1 MNTLAP
7 GATGRRFLGVDVGI
21 SGAIAVIDE
30 AGTLIVVYDMPCLA
44 DGAKNRR
51 TINAMLLHSIL
62 RDEPAIEHAYVEYI
76 SARPGEGAVGAF
88 AFGRCRGIV
97 EGCLGSCRIPTTF
110 LTPPSWKRAVGLS
123 CGTNKDAS
131 RGMAIA
137 RWPQHAEWFKRKI
150 DNGRSDAALIGIA
163 GLMRAGKL
171 K

>member
-44 DGAKNRR
+44 EGAKNRR
-51 TINAMLLHSIL
+51 TIDAVLLHSIL
-62 RDEPAIEHAYVEYI
+62 RDEPAIEHAY
-76 SARPGEGAVGAF
+76 
-88 AFGRCRGIV
+88 V

-131 RGMAIA
+131 RSMAIA
-137 RWPQHAEWFKRKI
+137 RWPQHAEW
-150 DNGRSDAALIGIA
+150 
-163 GLMRAGKL
+163 
-171 K
+171 